1 MRMFAVFK
9 FFVYLLPMCFVL
21 FFFFPGGGVTDRY
34 LSFRVVNSVCFVFS
48 VNGKD

>member
-21 FFFFPGGGVTDRY
+21 FFFPGGGVTDRF